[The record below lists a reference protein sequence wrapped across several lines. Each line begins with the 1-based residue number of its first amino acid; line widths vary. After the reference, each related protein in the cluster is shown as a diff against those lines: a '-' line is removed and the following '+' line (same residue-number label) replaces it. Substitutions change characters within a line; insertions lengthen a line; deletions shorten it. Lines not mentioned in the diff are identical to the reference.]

1 MLGGSPLRSPF
12 RFVAAAACVVAAAA
26 HVPVTEDHL
35 NEATYIGVLFIVLS
49 VGCCAGAV
57 LLTRY
62 DTRRVWAVVSVTG
75 VLAVAAF
82 AWSRAIGLPEI
93 SDDIGNWTE
102 PLAEV
107 AVAAEAA
114 MTVLGLLAVRRG
126 AARSTWRPL
135 LTGVAV
141 LAGGLAWTGVA
152 AASTGSEGMASMS
165 MSGTQHWS
173 AVGGGPFRSDGVTRR
188 YYVAADEVAWNYAP
202 TGMNRITGKPF
213 DDVADTYVQS
223 GPGRIG
229 STYDKCLYRGYTDAT
244 FRHRQ
249 HRAPDQRYLG
259 LLGPVIRAEVG
270 DTIKVVFR
278 NNCPFPASMHPHGVL
293 YDKSSEGAPYN
304 DGTSRAAKK
313 DDAVPT
319 GGTHTYT
326 WRVPDRAGPGPGDG
340 SSVMWM
346 YHSHTDEIADTYAGL
361 MGPIEITA
369 RGMARPDGSPKDV
382 DREFFVLF
390 SVMNE
395 NQSSLLDENER
406 KYEQPYQPPA
416 DDDEGFEE
424 SNLMHSIN
432 GYVFGNQPMMTMR
445 RGEHVRWYVMSMGT
459 EVDLHTPHWHGN
471 VVSVGGMRMD
481 VVNLLPASMII
492 ADMEPDDAGTWLF
505 HCHVNDH
512 IRAGM
517 LTRYRVLP

>member
-1 MLGGSPLRSPF
+1 
-12 RFVAAAACVVAAAA
+12 
-26 HVPVTEDHL
+26 
-35 NEATYIGVLFIVLS
+35 
-49 VGCCAGAV
+49 
-57 LLTRY
+57 
-62 DTRRVWAVVSVTG
+62 
-75 VLAVAAF
+75 
-82 AWSRAIGLPEI
+82 
-93 SDDIGNWTE
+93 
-102 PLAEV
+102 
-107 AVAAEAA
+107 
-114 MTVLGLLAVRRG
+114 
-126 AARSTWRPL
+126 
-135 LTGVAV
+135 
-141 LAGGLAWTGVA
+141 
-152 AASTGSEGMASMS
+152 
-165 MSGTQHWS
+165 
-173 AVGGGPFRSDGVTRR
+173 
-188 YYVAADEVAWNYAP
+188 
-202 TGMNRITGKPF
+202 
-213 DDVADTYVQS
+213 
-223 GPGRIG
+223 
-229 STYDKCLYRGYTDAT
+229 
-244 FRHRQ
+244 
-249 HRAPDQRYLG
+249 
-259 LLGPVIRAEVG
+259 
-270 DTIKVVFR
+270 
-278 NNCPFPASMHPHGVL
+278 
-293 YDKSSEGAPYN
+293 
-304 DGTSRAAKK
+304 
-313 DDAVPT
+313 
-319 GGTHTYT
+319 
-326 WRVPDRAGPGPGDG
+326 
-340 SSVMWM
+340 M